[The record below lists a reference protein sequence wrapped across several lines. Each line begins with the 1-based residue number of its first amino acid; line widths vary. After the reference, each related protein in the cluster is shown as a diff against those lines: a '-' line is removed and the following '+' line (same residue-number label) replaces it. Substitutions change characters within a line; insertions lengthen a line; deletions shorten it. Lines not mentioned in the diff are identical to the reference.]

1 MNRKILRN
9 TAALLSAGI
18 LTACGNGGTPDTA
31 SPWQDSR
38 HTLRFDENGEFRIL
52 VFCDVHG
59 RGDALTDLTKNNIAL
74 LVERES
80 PDLVMFG
87 GDNTWGIS
95 DEQMLKNCISD
106 MVEILEEKQ
115 IPWGHVYGN
124 HDAEGDNVP
133 KEKQQKIYESF
144 AHCVSQAGDEDL
156 PGIGN
161 YVLPVLAPD
170 SDEVLFNVWAL
181 DSGMY
186 LSEEESAAYLP
197 IESTFAGY
205 SGSSY
210 DYIRPE
216 QIRWY
221 TETSEQMEAYNGA
234 AVPGLIV
241 FHIPLQEYYNAWV
254 NRAALPHTGEKRE
267 AVCASE
273 INSGLFAALRGRGD
287 VRAVVCG
294 HDHINDYMAE
304 YGGIKLCYSS
314 TVSDGVY
321 HNEDMFGARMF
332 VIRADDPCNPETYM
346 SYIDESRMEPVL
358 SAEDAGPL
366 SAGVLLDFDADEPEL
381 SFSGWN
387 NNVSA
392 EAETDGIAVEILDQ
406 RGLDGTRALGVTR
419 HNFADNTYGNNAEVR
434 ISLETPGLLGEN
446 RYLRIWMDLTGETA
460 EIDFRKASFGV
471 VENYRVRQPYR
482 TDDNDTP
489 TPFYYLPADGT
500 EWQTMKHGGDGCFG
514 QAEGSSVR
522 GLRGWFAF
530 PLESMLQAETGAPL
544 TPDTC
549 ITDIYFYYCLS
560 DENMK
565 GNFVILDDIAL
576 TGDYTVF
583 D

>member
-1 MNRKILRN
+1 MNKKIIRN
-9 TAALLSAGI
+9 TAALLSAGL
-18 LTACGNGGTPDTA
+18 LTACGNGGTPDAA

-59 RGDALTDLTKNNIAL
+59 RGDTLTELTKNNIAL

-95 DEQMLKNCISD
+95 DEKMLKNCISD

-144 AHCVSQAGDEDL
+144 AYCVSQAGDEDL

-205 SGSSY
+205 SGTSY
-210 DYIRPE
+210 NYSRPE

-234 AVPGLIV
+234 AVPGLMV

-273 INSGLFAALRGRGD
+273 INSGMFAALRGRGD

-294 HDHINDYMAE
+294 HDHINDYMFNY
-304 YGGIKLCYSS
+304 YGVKLCSAPTISRLGYSSSDDYEGVRIFDLNCNQYKINTYISIKL
-314 TVSDGVY
+314 
-321 HNEDMFGARMF
+321 
-332 VIRADDPCNPETYM
+332 
-346 SYIDESRMEPVL
+346 
-358 SAEDAGPL
+358 
-366 SAGVLLDFDADEPEL
+366 
-381 SFSGWN
+381 
-387 NNVSA
+387 
-392 EAETDGIAVEILDQ
+392 
-406 RGLDGTRALGVTR
+406 
-419 HNFADNTYGNNAEVR
+419 
-434 ISLETPGLLGEN
+434 
-446 RYLRIWMDLTGETA
+446 
-460 EIDFRKASFGV
+460 
-471 VENYRVRQPYR
+471 
-482 TDDNDTP
+482 
-489 TPFYYLPADGT
+489 
-500 EWQTMKHGGDGCFG
+500 
-514 QAEGSSVR
+514 
-522 GLRGWFAF
+522 
-530 PLESMLQAETGAPL
+530 
-544 TPDTC
+544 
-549 ITDIYFYYCLS
+549 
-560 DENMK
+560 
-565 GNFVILDDIAL
+565 
-576 TGDYTVF
+576 
-583 D
+583 